1 MNDRMTIFDIILEF
15 RNLKHMKYYVLA
27 GEASGDLHAS
37 NLIKE
42 ISLID
47 SDAQFRGFGGEL
59 MEQAGMTVLK
69 HYRDL
74 AFMGLVPVIMNI
86 RTIQRNFR
94 FCEQDMLAFQTD
106 VLILVDYPGFN
117 LRMAKYAKAH
127 GIRTFY
133 YISPKVWAWKEA
145 RVHKIIASVD
155 EMFTIL
161 PFETEFFAKYNYA
174 VNYVGNP
181 LLDAILEKKTE
192 PDYLRFRSKNNLSE
206 KPILAVLPG
215 SRKGEI
221 SVLLPTMLEAAAQ
234 FPDFQCIIAGAPN
247 MGIEFYQPF
256 MTGSQVPVIWGKT
269 YEILIHSRAAI
280 VSSGTATLETAILNV
295 PQVVVYRLTPRWLFN
310 TLKFL
315 FLQTKWVSL
324 VNIILEKEAVKELIQ
339 WNFTF
344 EKVVQEL
351 KNILY
356 KPENEQRILADYREM
371 MIKLGDP
378 GASKRAAELM
388 VSKLK
393 VLP

>member
-1 MNDRMTIFDIILEF
+1 
-15 RNLKHMKYYVLA
+15 MKYYVLA

-74 AFMGLVPVIMNI
+74 AFMGIVPVIMNI
-86 RTIQRNFR
+86 RTIQKNFR
-94 FCEQDMLAFQTD
+94 FCEQDMLAFNPD

-117 LRMAKYAKAH
+117 LRMAKFAKAK

-133 YISPKVWAWKEA
+133 YISPKIWAWKEK
-145 RVHKIIASVD
+145 RVYKVKAFVD

-161 PFETEFFAKYNYA
+161 PFETEFYQKYNYK

-192 PDYLRFRSKNNLSE
+192 PDYQLFFAENNLPD

-221 SVLLPTMLEAAAQ
+221 SVLLPTMLEAAAR
-234 FPDFQCIIAGAPN
+234 FPEYQCVIAGAPN
-247 MGIEFYQPF
+247 MGQEFYQPF
-256 MTGSQVPVIWGKT
+256 MKESLVPIIWGQT
-269 YEILIHSRAAI
+269 YKILIHSRVAI
-280 VSSGTATLETAILNV
+280 VASGTATLETAILNV
-295 PQVVVYRLTPRWLFN
+295 PQVVVYRLTPSWLFN
-310 TLKFL
+310 FLKFF
-315 FLQTKWVSL
+315 FLRTRWVSL
-324 VNIILEKEAVKELIQ
+324 VNIILQKDAITELIQ
-339 WNFTF
+339 WDLTLNNVVHEL
-344 EKVVQEL
+344 EK
-351 KNILY
+351 ILQN
-356 KPENEQRILADYREM
+356 PENEKRMLDDYREM
-371 MIKLGDP
+371 MIKLGEP
-378 GASKRAAELM
+378 GASKRAAVLM
-388 VSKLK
+388 VSKLR
-393 VLP
+393 VLK

>member
-1 MNDRMTIFDIILEF
+1 MR
-15 RNLKHMKYYVLA
+15 YYVLA

-42 ISLID
+42 INLID
-47 SDAQFRGFGGEL
+47 PEAQFRGFAGEL

-74 AFMGLVPVIMNI
+74 AFMGIVPVIMNI
-86 RTIQRNFR
+86 RTISRNFR
-94 FCEQDMLAFQTD
+94 FCEQDMLTFQPD

-117 LRMAKYAKAH
+117 LRMAKFAKAQ

-133 YISPKVWAWKEA
+133 YISPKIWAWKEK
-145 RVHKIIASVD
+145 RVHKVKAFVD

-161 PFETEFFAKYNYA
+161 PFETEFYRKFNYP

-181 LLDAILEKKTE
+181 LLDAILEKQMS
-192 PDYLRFRSKNNLSE
+192 PDFPRFRAENILPE
-206 KPILAVLPG
+206 KPVLAVLPG

-221 SVLLPTMLEAAAQ
+221 SVLLPIMLEAAAQ
-234 FPDFQCIIAGAPN
+234 FPEYQCIIAGAPN

-256 MTGSQVPVIWGKT
+256 MKESKVPVIWGKT

-295 PQVVVYRLTPRWLFN
+295 PQVVVYRLTPKWLFN
-310 TLKFL
+310 FLKYFFL
-315 FLQTKWVSL
+315 KTKFVSL

-339 WNFTF
+339 WNFT
-344 EKVVQEL
+344 L
-351 KNILY
+351 KNVVFELGNLLNN
-356 KPENEQRILADYREM
+356 PENEERMLADYREM
-371 MIKLGDP
+371 MIKLGEP
-378 GASKRAAELM
+378 GASKRAAGLM

-393 VLP
+393 QFIAKC

>member
-1 MNDRMTIFDIILEF
+1 MR
-15 RNLKHMKYYVLA
+15 YYVLA

-42 ISLID
+42 INLID
-47 SDAQFRGFGGEL
+47 PEAQFRGFGGEL

-74 AFMGLVPVIMNI
+74 AFMGIVPVIMNI
-86 RTIQRNFR
+86 RTISRNFR
-94 FCEQDMLAFQTD
+94 FCEQDMLTFQPD

-117 LRMAKYAKAH
+117 LRMAKFAKAQ

-133 YISPKVWAWKEA
+133 YISPKIWAWKEK
-145 RVHKIIASVD
+145 RVHKVKAFVD

-161 PFETEFFAKYNYA
+161 PFETEFYRKFNYP

-181 LLDAILEKKTE
+181 LLDAILEKQMS
-192 PDYLRFRSKNNLSE
+192 PDFPRFRAENILPE
-206 KPILAVLPG
+206 KPVLAVLPG

-221 SVLLPTMLEAAAQ
+221 SVLLPIMLEAAAQ
-234 FPDFQCIIAGAPN
+234 FPEYQCIIAGAPN

-256 MTGSQVPVIWGKT
+256 MKESKVPVIWGKT

-295 PQVVVYRLTPRWLFN
+295 PQVVVYRLTPKWLFN
-310 TLKFL
+310 FLKYFFL
-315 FLQTKWVSL
+315 KTKFVSL

-339 WNFTF
+339 WNFT
-344 EKVVQEL
+344 L
-351 KNILY
+351 KNVVFELGNLLNN
-356 KPENEQRILADYREM
+356 PENEERMLADYREM
-371 MIKLGDP
+371 MIKLGEP
-378 GASKRAAELM
+378 GASKRAAGLM

-393 VLP
+393 QFIAKC

>member
-1 MNDRMTIFDIILEF
+1 
-15 RNLKHMKYYVLA
+15 MKYYVLA

-47 SDAQFRGFGGEL
+47 PEAEFRGFGGEL
-59 MEQAGMTVLK
+59 MEKAGMTVLK

-86 RTIQRNFR
+86 RTIQKNFR
-94 FCEQDMLAFQTD
+94 FCEQDILAFIPD

-117 LRMAKYAKAH
+117 LRMAKFAKAH

-133 YISPKVWAWKEA
+133 YISPKVWAWKEK
-145 RVHKIIASVD
+145 RVHRIIAYVD

-161 PFETEFFAKYNYA
+161 PFETEFFAKYNYP

-181 LLDAILEKKTE
+181 LLDAILEKKIA
-192 PDYLRFRSKNNLSE
+192 PDFPRFVAENKLAD

-234 FPDFQCIIAGAPN
+234 FTEYQCVIAGAPN

-256 MTGSQVPVIWGKT
+256 MKESRVPVIWGKT
-269 YEILIHSRAAI
+269 YEILIHCRAAI

-310 TLKFL
+310 VLKYL

-324 VNIILEKEAVKELIQ
+324 VNIILGREAVTELIQ
-339 WNFTF
+339 WNFT
-344 EKVVQEL
+344 L
-351 KNILY
+351 KNVVSELNKILHD
-356 KPENEQRILADYREM
+356 PEVEKRMLSDYLDM
-371 MIKLGDP
+371 MIKLGES

-388 VSKLK
+388 VNKLK
-393 VLP
+393 VS

>member
-1 MNDRMTIFDIILEF
+1 
-15 RNLKHMKYYVLA
+15 MKYYVLA

-42 ISLID
+42 IRLLD
-47 SDAQFRGFGGEL
+47 GDAQFRGFGGDL

-69 HYRDL
+69 HYRDM

-86 RTIQRNFR
+86 RTIQKNFR
-94 FCEQDMLAFQTD
+94 FCEQDLLNFKPD
-106 VLILVDYPGFN
+106 VLILIDYPGFN
-117 LRMAKYAKAH
+117 LRMAKFAKAN

-133 YISPKVWAWKEA
+133 YISPKVWAWKEK
-145 RVHKIIASVD
+145 RVHRIIAYVD

-161 PFETEFFAKYNYA
+161 PFETGFFAKYNYL

-181 LLDAILEKKTE
+181 LLDAILEKKIAPDFPRFITE
-192 PDYLRFRSKNNLSE
+192 NKLAE

-234 FPDFQCIIAGAPN
+234 FPEYQCVIAGAPN

-256 MTGSQVPVIWGKT
+256 MNKSSVPVIWGKT
-269 YEILIHSRAAI
+269 YEILIHSRTAI

-295 PQVVVYRLTPRWLFN
+295 PQVVVYRLTPSWLFN
-310 TLKFL
+310 FLKYFFL
-315 FLQTKWVSL
+315 RTKFVSL

-339 WNFTF
+339 WNFTLK
-344 EKVVQEL
+344 KVVQEL
-351 KNILY
+351 KNILND
-356 KPENEQRILADYREM
+356 PENENRMLADYKEM
-371 MIKLGDP
+371 MVKLGEP
-378 GASKRAAELM
+378 GASKRAAEMM
-388 VSKLK
+388 VNKLTQK
-393 VLP
+393 

>member
-1 MNDRMTIFDIILEF
+1 
-15 RNLKHMKYYVLA
+15 MKYYVLA

-42 ISLID
+42 IALID
-47 SDAQFRGFGGEL
+47 PDAQFRGFGGEL
-59 MEQAGMTVLK
+59 MEKAGMTVLK

-74 AFMGLVPVIMNI
+74 AFMGIVPVIMNI

-94 FCEQDMLAFQTD
+94 FCEQDMLEFNPD
-106 VLILVDYPGFN
+106 VVILVDYPGFN
-117 LRMAKYAKAH
+117 LRMAKFAKAN

-133 YISPKVWAWKEA
+133 YISPKVWAWKEK
-145 RVHKIIASVD
+145 RVHRIIAFVD

-161 PFETEFFAKYNYA
+161 PFETEFFGKYNYP

-181 LLDAILEKKTE
+181 LLDAILEKKSDPDFPRFVTE
-192 PDYLRFRSKNNLSE
+192 NKLPG

-234 FPDFQCIIAGAPN
+234 FPEYQCVIAGAPN

-256 MTGSQVPVIWGKT
+256 MKESSVPVIWGKT

-280 VSSGTATLETAILNV
+280 VASGTATLETAILNV

-310 TLKFL
+310 TLKYL

-324 VNIILEKEAVKELIQ
+324 VNIILGREAVTELIQ
-339 WNFTF
+339 WNFTL
-344 EKVVQEL
+344 KNVIQEL

-356 KPENEQRILADYREM
+356 NPENEKRMLADYQDM
-371 MIKLGDP
+371 MVKLGDP
-378 GASKRAAELM
+378 GASKRAAGLM

-393 VLP
+393 NSNPIA

>member
-1 MNDRMTIFDIILEF
+1 
-15 RNLKHMKYYVLA
+15 
-27 GEASGDLHAS
+27 
-37 NLIKE
+37 
-42 ISLID
+42 
-47 SDAQFRGFGGEL
+47 
-59 MEQAGMTVLK
+59 MEKAGMTVLK

-86 RTIQRNFR
+86 RTIQKNFR
-94 FCEQDMLAFQTD
+94 FCEQDLLAFNPD

-117 LRMAKYAKAH
+117 LRMAKFAKAQ

-133 YISPKVWAWKEA
+133 YISPKVWAWKEK
-145 RVHKIIASVD
+145 RVHRIIAYVD

-161 PFETEFFAKYNYA
+161 PFETEFFAKYNYP

-181 LLDAILEKKTE
+181 LLDAILEKKTA
-192 PDYLRFRSKNNLSE
+192 PDFPRFIAENKLAD

-234 FPDFQCIIAGAPN
+234 FPEYQCVIAGAPN
-247 MGIEFYQPF
+247 MGVEFYQPF
-256 MTGSQVPVIWGKT
+256 MKESSVPVIWGKT

-310 TLKFL
+310 VLKYL

-324 VNIILEKEAVKELIQ
+324 VNIILGREAVTELIQ
-339 WNFTF
+339 WNFT
-344 EKVVQEL
+344 L
-351 KNILY
+351 KNVVHELEMILHN
-356 KPENEQRILADYREM
+356 PENEKRMIADYRDM
-371 MIKLGDP
+371 MIKLGEP
-378 GASKRAAELM
+378 GASKRAAVLM
-388 VSKLK
+388 VRKLK
-393 VLP
+393 S